1 MTQLSRS
8 FVRYYIYCNLSNI
21 FSVGCQEADSLVFLT
36 AVGEDMREIEMKQ
49 SIGIDIVEIGRI
61 SDLLSKYGE
70 RFIHRVLCR
79 EEEAILRG
87 RIDRSRFLAGRF
99 AAKEA
104 TIKALGL
111 YITDRP
117 PLRLLRVLSDESGQ
131 PRLEFGGE
139 LSETLRSV
147 STLVSISHEK
157 THAVAVVLLT
167 GGL

>member
-1 MTQLSRS
+1 MQ
-8 FVRYYIYCNLSNI
+8 
-21 FSVGCQEADSLVFLT
+21 
-36 AVGEDMREIEMKQ
+36 EIELKQ
-49 SIGIDIVEIGRI
+49 SIGIDIVDVGRI
-61 SDLLSKYGE
+61 SDLLNKYGE
-70 RFIHRVLCR
+70 RFIHRLLSG

-104 TIKALGL
+104 AIKALGS
-111 YITDRP
+111 YISDRP
-117 PLRLLRVLSDESGQ
+117 AFQSLKVLSDNTGQ

-167 GGL
+167 GEI

>member
-1 MTQLSRS
+1 M
-8 FVRYYIYCNLSNI
+8 
-21 FSVGCQEADSLVFLT
+21 QENEL
-36 AVGEDMREIEMKQ
+36 KQ
-49 SIGIDIVEIGRI
+49 SIGIDIVDVGRI

-70 RFIHRVLCR
+70 RFIHRLLSG

-104 TIKALGL
+104 AIKALGL

-117 PLRLLRVLSDESGQ
+117 SFRSLKVLSDVSGQ

-147 STLVSISHEK
+147 STLVSISHER
-157 THAVAVVLLT
+157 THAVAVVLLM